1 MYSRICEREG
11 QFIFLGHPI
20 LRAAQLFAVM
30 NRKLIAQKAF
40 VQDFLPISAYFL
52 SMAIGSRK

>member
-1 MYSRICEREG
+1 
-11 QFIFLGHPI
+11 
-20 LRAAQLFAVM
+20 M